1 MEDVLCRNL
10 RCFVDSFRSRTDISE
25 KLSSSLLCDT
35 LLLVGDQVGNNRQT
49 CRRCLTNVHV
59 QYNANVRNVY

>member
-1 MEDVLCRNL
+1 MVLTWKLKDVLCRNL

-35 LLLVGDQVGNNRQT
+35 LLLVGDKVGNNRQT
-49 CRRCLTNVHV
+49 CRRCLTN
-59 QYNANVRNVY
+59 YN

>member
-1 MEDVLCRNL
+1 MSRNL

-49 CRRCLTNVHV
+49 CRRCLTM
-59 QYNANVRNVY
+59 YN

>member
-1 MEDVLCRNL
+1 MLLCRNL

-35 LLLVGDQVGNNRQT
+35 LLLVGDKVGNSRQT
-49 CRRCLTNVHV
+49 CRRCLTI
-59 QYNANVRNVY
+59 YN